1 MKEML
6 PDMRPYGLLLDV
18 SVSKMKEMLPDMRP
32 YEMLLDV
39 SVSFTTTYTIS
50 AYHH

>member
-6 PDMRPYGLLLDV
+6 RDMRPYEMLLNV

-32 YEMLLDV
+32 YGMLLNV
-39 SVSFTTTYTIS
+39 SVSLR
-50 AYHH
+50 